1 MEAVGEVVGV
11 GGFRAPFTMLALEA
25 AERWP
30 RAAEKAESLTGER
43 HFEKDARL
51 FVRRRDFAAVLRSTI
66 LTPSSNTLRT
76 VD

>member
-1 MEAVGEVVGV
+1 
-11 GGFRAPFTMLALEA
+11 MLALEA

-51 FVRRRDFAAVLRSTI
+51 FVRRRDFAAVRRRQSLAGENFEKDVRLEARKGEAS
-66 LTPSSNTLRT
+66 LAWW
-76 VD
+76 